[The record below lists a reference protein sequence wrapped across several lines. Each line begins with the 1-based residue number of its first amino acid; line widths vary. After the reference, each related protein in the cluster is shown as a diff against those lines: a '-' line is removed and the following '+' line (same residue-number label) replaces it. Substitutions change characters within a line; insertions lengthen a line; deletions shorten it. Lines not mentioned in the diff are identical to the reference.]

1 MQKFIHK
8 SETTRPWTP
17 ALAVASALAS
27 TLFLGLAC
35 GHDEVSRTPVA
46 ATPAPIPGAAPGGA
60 PAGAP
65 MAAPPAANAHSSM
78 PPGAMPPTGAN
89 PHAALPPG
97 AMPMGAM
104 PAPPRPTGAGAL
116 KWTTPKGWTENPG
129 SGMRYATLLPPGGG
143 KAEMSVVVLPGPAGG
158 ELANVNRWRGQI
170 GLPPLEESTLGTARK
185 TVQSKAGTVAVYDFT
200 GAGDVKS
207 RMVTGLLA
215 TPDGNTW
222 FLKLVGEAEPVG
234 KAKPAFMK
242 FLESLHLG

>member
-1 MQKFIHK
+1 
-8 SETTRPWTP
+8 
-17 ALAVASALAS
+17 
-27 TLFLGLAC
+27 
-35 GHDEVSRTPVA
+35 
-46 ATPAPIPGAAPGGA
+46 
-60 PAGAP
+60 
-65 MAAPPAANAHSSM
+65 
-78 PPGAMPPTGAN
+78 
-89 PHAALPPG
+89 
-97 AMPMGAM
+97 MGAM
-104 PAPPRPTGAGAL
+104 PAPPRPTGSGAL

-170 GLPPLEESTLGTARK
+170 GLPPLEESALGAARK

-222 FLKLVGEAEPVG
+222 FLKLVGEADPVG

-242 FLESLHLG
+242 FLESLRLG